1 MKGELAGSN
10 SMSRGLRRATLL
22 PLANCLRWCTFS
34 DDCQDMYSYFSADT
48 KNFATR
54 AVAWFQLCVWCCFV
68 LFFSFCVS
76 IIKLFILDF

>member
-34 DDCQDMYSYFSADT
+34 DDCQDMYSYLNANK
-48 KNFATR
+48 KNFANR
-54 AVAWFQLCVWCCFV
+54 AVA
-68 LFFSFCVS
+68 
-76 IIKLFILDF
+76 